1 MEHIAIPKE
10 EPSVI
15 YPIGAVVEDCQAIY
29 KILAFQKQNH
39 LHKYKVQVLQRK
51 EAVPTH
57 VKQYLDDSK
66 PQWLLVLPQNI
77 NKMKRIE

>member
-1 MEHIAIPKE
+1 MDHFAIPKE

-29 KILAFQKQNH
+29 KILDFQKQDI
-39 LHKYKVQVLQRK
+39 LHKYKVQVIQRK
-51 EAVPTH
+51 LPIPTH
-57 VKQYLDDSK
+57 LQQYLDDSK